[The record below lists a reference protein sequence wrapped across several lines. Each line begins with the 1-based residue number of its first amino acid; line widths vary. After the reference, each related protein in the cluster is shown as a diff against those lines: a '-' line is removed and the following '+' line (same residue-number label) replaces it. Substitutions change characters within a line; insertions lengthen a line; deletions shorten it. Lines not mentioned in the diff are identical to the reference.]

1 MPVRS
6 SIIGLGPGDP
16 GSITRE
22 AWEIIE
28 RTDEIYLRTRQ
39 HPAVPHLP
47 KSLKLHT
54 FDGLYD
60 ELSDFEAV
68 YHAIVERLLDLAAR
82 QQGVVYAV
90 PGDPTVGEATVQA
103 FCMEAQKRGL
113 ALNIIHGV
121 SFIEPC
127 LALVGSDALDG
138 LFVADALELA
148 ARHHPPFPPDAPAL
162 IGQLYSRL
170 VAADVKLVLMNQ
182 YPQDHVVNLLH
193 DAGTPQ
199 AKMESIP
206 LFELDRRDTIGSLTA
221 LFVPA
226 LPSASAFES
235 FQETVAHLRAP
246 DGCPWDRE
254 QTPRSLRLHL
264 MEEAYEAL
272 EALDEGDHEALREE
286 LGDLLLQVVLQAQIA
301 TEGGEFNMADV
312 VAGVNHKIIHR
323 HPHVFEDVSVDS
335 VAHVLHNWEALK
347 AEEREEHGTGE
358 GTLDGV
364 PKALPA
370 LAQALEIQARVARV
384 GFDWPNIEGVWAKVG
399 EEIEELL
406 AAEDAEARADELGDL
421 LFAMV
426 NYARWLDVDPEVA
439 LREANRRFRRRFTK
453 LEDAARK
460 EGHKL
465 PDLTL
470 QELDSL
476 WEAAK
481 KQHE

>member
-1 MPVRS
+1 MPAR
-6 SIIGLGPGDP
+6 SIILGLGPGDP

-22 AWEIIE
+22 AWRILEQ
-28 RTDEIYLRTRQ
+28 TDEAYLRTNQ
-39 HPAVPHLP
+39 HPVFPHLP
-47 KSLKLHT
+47 KGLKT
-54 FDGLYD
+54 FAFDDLYD
-60 ELSDFEAV
+60 ELPDFESV
-68 YHAIVERLLDLAAR
+68 YQSIVERLLALAAR
-82 QQGVVYAV
+82 DQGVVYAV
-90 PGDPTVGEATVQA
+90 PGDPTIGEATAQA
-103 FCMEAQKRGL
+103 FCREARKRGL
-113 ALNIIHGV
+113 EVDIIHGV

-127 LALVGSDALDG
+127 LALLGLDALDG

-170 VAADVKLVLMNQ
+170 VAADVKLTLMNQ
-182 YPQDHVVNLLH
+182 YPQEHIVSLIH

-199 AKMESIP
+199 AKLERLP
-206 LFELDRRDTIGSLTA
+206 LYELDRMDTIQSMTA

-226 LPSASAFES
+226 LPIASAFES

-272 EALDEGDHEALREE
+272 EALDEGDHDALREE
-286 LGDLLLQVVLQAQIA
+286 LGDLLLQIVLQAQIA
-301 TEGGEFNMADV
+301 TEEGDFNMAEV
-312 VAGVNHKIIHR
+312 IAGVNHKIVHR
-323 HPHVFEDVSVDS
+323 HPHVFEGVSVDS

-347 AEEREEHGTGE
+347 AEEREEHGEGE

-384 GFDWPNIEGVWAKVG
+384 GFDWPDIEGVWAKVG

-421 LFAMV
+421 LFALV
-426 NYARWLDVDPEVA
+426 NYARWLEVDPEAA
-439 LREANRRFRRRFTK
+439 LREANKRFRRRFAQ

-460 EGHKL
+460 AGQKL

-476 WEAAK
+476 WEAVK
-481 KQHE
+481 KQQD